1 MRLINDAVL
10 LVNIKNKTSIQ
21 LTAWVV
27 KRKSDMEA
35 VLLNPR
41 DPRFGHYEERDISQL
56 SELIKDGYM
65 VTFDDFVIT
74 DIEFL

>member
-10 LVNIKNKTSIQ
+10 LVKIKETLIQ
-21 LTAWVV
+21 PTAWIV
-27 KRKSDMEA
+27 KRKSDMEE

-74 DIEFL
+74 DIKLL

>member
-10 LVNIKNKTSIQ
+10 LVKIKETLIQ
-21 LTAWVV
+21 PTAWVV
-27 KRKSDMEA
+27 KRKSDMEE

-41 DPRFGHYEERDISQL
+41 DLRFGHYEERDISQL

-74 DIEFL
+74 DIELL